1 MCPWPRDSSRKL
13 LSMNARLDYRLHV
26 SAFSAFKRCEGEQSG
41 YLVFSVFTSYHSSR
55 I

>member
-1 MCPWPRDSSRKL
+1 MCPWPHDSSRKL

-26 SAFSAFKRCEGEQSG
+26 SAFKRCEGEQSG